1 MPQAAQAALETAVA
15 NAIVAAAITTP
26 ATITAARCKRMYDG
40 RPEPRCGNWF
50 ISVWSKNGRQTQPP
64 GRAYLDELFSLKVTI
79 TTKFVK
85 PFDRWIEHRDELEL
99 MANTIRALIHKDG
112 LDFSVIRAA
121 MTPAS
126 FTWDVNN
133 VTDPVGWCE
142 GLVFEGMDD
151 MQDCGPAWFSGK
163 TDAPAVDCGASQTL
177 RFGKARRIQNSA
189 TAT

>member
-1 MPQAAQAALETAVA
+1 MPVGQQAALEQAVA
-15 NAIVAAAITTP
+15 NIIVAAAITSP
-26 ATITAARCKRMYDG
+26 ATMNTRNVRRMYDG

-50 ISVWSKNGRQTQPP
+50 ISVWSKNGRQAQPP

-85 PFDRWIEHRDELEL
+85 PFDRWLEHRDELEQ
-99 MANTIRALIHKDG
+99 MANTIRALVHKDG
-112 LDFSVIRAA
+112 LDFNVVRAA
-121 MTPAS
+121 MVLAS
-126 FTWDVNN
+126 FTWSAAN